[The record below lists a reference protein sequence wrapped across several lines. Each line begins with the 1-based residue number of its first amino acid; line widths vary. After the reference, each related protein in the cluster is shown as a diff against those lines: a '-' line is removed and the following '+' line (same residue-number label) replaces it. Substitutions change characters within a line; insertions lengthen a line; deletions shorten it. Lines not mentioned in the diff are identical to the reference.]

1 MSGGLVEGSR
11 GWKTELMN
19 LSSLRTDFD
28 RKVDQITSD
37 NNTYMYDQPQ
47 TGITGSAVAL
57 LAWDQKMYHYIHYF
71 LFAEKA
77 TRLSSPP

>member
-11 GWKTELMN
+11 GWKTELMS
-19 LSSLRTDFD
+19 LSSLWTDFG

-37 NNTYMYDQPQ
+37 NSTYIYDQPQ
-47 TGITGSAVAL
+47 TGITRSAVAL
-57 LAWDQKMYHYIHYF
+57 LAWDQTVYHYIHHC